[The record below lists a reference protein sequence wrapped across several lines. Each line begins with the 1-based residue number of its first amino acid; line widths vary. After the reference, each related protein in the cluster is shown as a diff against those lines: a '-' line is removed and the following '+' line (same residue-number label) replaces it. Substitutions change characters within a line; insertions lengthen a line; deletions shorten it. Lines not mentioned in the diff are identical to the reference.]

1 MHIAELERT
10 PNLVAAQF
18 LPERQRRRLDR
29 MVGRA
34 IHRAS
39 RPLQK
44 AMKDARKAA
53 LSDLS
58 AYENALC
65 AQATA
70 LEDLPW

>member
-18 LPERQRRRLDR
+18 LPEQQRRRLDR
-29 MVGRA
+29 LVGRA

-39 RPLQK
+39 RPLQR

-53 LSDLS
+53 TSDFV
-58 AYENALC
+58 AYEDALC
-65 AQATA
+65 AGADA